1 MNMRLSLIVAAL
13 VLLLAGPTDAD
24 LFLRIDTIPGTSQ
37 DAGRN
42 DWLDVQTFGIGV
54 RATDEAGQ
62 PITPRPTPL
71 RIAGP
76 SSTASPLIFA
86 GVVNGTHFDPVR
98 LEITR
103 PGPAPK
109 VLAYWEL
116 VDATIISY
124 QTTADDQG
132 NITEQYDIA
141 PQGSV
146 TYGFNKLDV
155 GGAIIGNVEFK
166 WNLITGAAS
175 TVTTGTV
182 TGFQFLSG
190 DADISDLGPVIV
202 PLLPGDYDRDGDVDN
217 ADYGVW
223 RSQFGSTTLLNADG
237 NHNGI
242 VDAADYIVWRGNLDL
257 PTTPGAHGAAVPEPR
272 SMVMLLALWIS
283 HFLVARRQS

>member
-1 MNMRLSLIVAAL
+1 MSMRLSLIVAAL
-13 VLLLAGPTDAD
+13 VLLLAASTHAD
-24 LFLRIDTIPGTSQ
+24 LFLRINSIPGTSQ
-37 DAGRN
+37 AAGRK
-42 DWLDVQTFGIGV
+42 DWLDVQKFGIGV

-71 RIAGP
+71 RIEGS
-76 SSTASPLIFA
+76 SSTSSPLIFA

-103 PGPAPK
+103 PGPTPA

-124 QTTADDQG
+124 QTAGDDQG
-132 NITEQYDIA
+132 SVTEQYDIA

-146 TYGFNKLDV
+146 TYGFNELNA

-166 WNLITGAAS
+166 WNLMAGTAS

-190 DADISDLGPVIV
+190 DADISDLGPVIR
-202 PLLPGDYDRDGDVDN
+202 PPLPGDYDRDGDVDN
-217 ADYGVW
+217 ADYSVW
-223 RSQFGSTTLLNADG
+223 KSQFGSKSLLNADG
-237 NHNGI
+237 NNNGT
-242 VDAADYIVWRGNLDL
+242 VDAADYVVWRRNLDL
-257 PTTPGAHGAAVPEPR
+257 TPTAPGQGAAPEPR
-272 SMVMLLALWIS
+272 SIVMLLALSIS
-283 HFLVARRQS
+283 HLIAARRRF